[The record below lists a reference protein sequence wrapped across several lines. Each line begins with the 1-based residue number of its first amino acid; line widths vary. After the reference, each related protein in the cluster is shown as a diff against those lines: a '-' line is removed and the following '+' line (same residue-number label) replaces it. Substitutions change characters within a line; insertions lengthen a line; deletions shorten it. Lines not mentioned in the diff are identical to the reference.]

1 MLQSL
6 LYFWNSKTQAVFF
19 ISYERLL
26 YSKGK
31 NKVVGNTKKKKINIV
46 LQKYAKF
53 WSVSVGLFIEHKCLI
68 IEECWISLLSS
79 I

>member
-1 MLQSL
+1 MLG
-6 LYFWNSKTQAVFF
+6 
-19 ISYERLL
+19 LL

-31 NKVVGNTKKKKINIV
+31 NKVVGNTKKKKKNIV
-46 LQKYAKF
+46 VLWKYAKF